1 MRLIE
6 LAVVLALAGFLALA
20 ASALLFY
27 GSEAS
32 REARL
37 RLGAEIAYDELRAR
51 LGRDMREALQIS
63 SLVASELRLVVAG
76 GCVVYRLQSGQL
88 FRQAWVGGCAVVSGV
103 PVRLLEDTSLP
114 LARFCSDPAL
124 RRMGLFDVC
133 PSNWNSVG
141 GGLTLRQ
148 NNQDQV
154 FAPPVVS
161 LR

>member
-20 ASALLFY
+20 ASSLLFY

-32 REARL
+32 REAHL

-51 LGRDMREALQIS
+51 LGRDMREALQVV
-63 SLVASELRLVVAG
+63 SLTSDELRLAVAG
-76 GCVVYRLQSGQL
+76 GCVMYRLQSSQL
-88 FRQAWVGGCAVVSGV
+88 FRQAWVGSCAIVSGV

-124 RRMGLFDVC
+124 RRVGLFDVC
-133 PSNWNSVG
+133 PSSWSVVG
-141 GGLTLRQ
+141 GVLTLRQ
-148 NNQDQV
+148 NDQDQA

>member
-20 ASALLFY
+20 ASTLLFY
-27 GSEAS
+27 GGETS

-37 RLGAEIAYDELRAR
+37 RLSTEVAYDELRAR
-51 LGRDMREALQIS
+51 LGRDMREALQVG
-63 SLVASELRLVVAG
+63 SLASGELRLAVAG
-76 GCVVYRLQSGQL
+76 GCVMYRLQSSQL
-88 FRQAWVGGCAVVSGV
+88 FRQAWAGSCAVALGV

-124 RRMGLFDVC
+124 RRVGLFDAC
-133 PSNWNSVG
+133 PSSWSVVG
-141 GGLTLRQ
+141 GVLTLRQ
-148 NNQDQV
+148 NGQDQA
-154 FAPPVVS
+154 FAPPVIS